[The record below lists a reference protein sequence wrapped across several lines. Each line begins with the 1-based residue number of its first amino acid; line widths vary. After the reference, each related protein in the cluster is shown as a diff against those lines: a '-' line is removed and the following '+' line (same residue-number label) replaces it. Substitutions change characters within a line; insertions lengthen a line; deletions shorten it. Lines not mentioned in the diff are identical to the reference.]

1 MDSRSLVAHRGHPA
15 HFAENSLAGLASAVD
30 AGARWIEI
38 DVQASKDGTLWLFHD
53 QEMLRLAGRP
63 GRVGDA
69 TDAQLADTRLL
80 APPGGAT
87 EPVARLADFGAWFAS
102 TPPDV
107 FAFVE
112 VKPDAVAA
120 LSPAAAL
127 DAVLR
132 DMDAVPRATGG
143 ASRWALIS
151 FALPLLE
158 EARERTDLPIA
169 PILASWG
176 DHEDARLAALRPEFV
191 FVDLKK
197 LPSGPLPKAAWD
209 WVVYETVDAREARR
223 SFERGARLVETFAW
237 PAMAAA
243 VEHTR

>member
-30 AGARWIEI
+30 AGARWLEI

-53 QEMLRLAGRP
+53 QETLRLTGRP
-63 GRVGDA
+63 GRIGDL
-69 TDAQLADTRLL
+69 TDERLADTRLL
-80 APPGGAT
+80 APPGGETQA
-87 EPVARLADFGAWFAS
+87 VARLADFGAWFAS
-102 TPPDV
+102 TPPEV

-112 VKPDAVAA
+112 VKPVAVGAMSAA
-120 LSPAAAL
+120 GAL

-132 DMDAVPRATGG
+132 DMAAVRSADG

-158 EARERTDLPIA
+158 EARERADVPIA
-169 PILASWG
+169 PILAQWD
-176 DHEDARLAALRPEFV
+176 DHADERLAALRPEFV